1 MTSLQTERTEAP
13 IDDVPSEELLE
24 WLHEMILIRRFEEA
38 GEELSLR
45 GRIPGGIHPA
55 IGQEAVAVGVTRA
68 LRPDDVVTSTHR
80 SHHHALAKGL
90 SPDAV
95 MAELYGKETG
105 VVGGRGGSMHLADFD
120 QGLWG
125 SNGIVG
131 GGLGIAMGS
140 ALGAKQL
147 GTDRVSVG
155 FFGDGGANTGRVWEF
170 VNLASVWKLPLIA
183 ICENNL
189 YAVETPS
196 ASVTGGANV
205 AHRARGFGLPAKQV
219 DGQSVVAVYN
229 AASEAVRAARSGA
242 GAQFLELLTYRYK
255 GHNAG
260 EVITY
265 RTEEET
271 QHWRSSKDPI
281 DRFTYFLTQ
290 RGILSDEVLADINAS
305 VEETVTHS
313 IEFAEASTY
322 ADPSTAG
329 ENVSSWNDEN
339 RSH

>member
-1 MTSLQTERTEAP
+1 VDRVSA
-13 IDDVPSEELLE
+13 DDLLE
-24 WLHEMILIRRFEEA
+24 WLSEMILIRRFEEA

-55 IGQEAVAVGVTRA
+55 IGQEAVAVGVIRA
-68 LRPDDVVTSTHR
+68 LDRDDVVTSTHR

-90 SPDAV
+90 SPDAI
-95 MAELYGKETG
+95 MAELYGRETG
-105 VVGGRGGSMHLADFD
+105 VAQGRGGSMHLADFD
-120 QGLWG
+120 LGLWG

-147 GTDRVSVG
+147 GTSRVSVG

-170 VNLASVWKLPLIA
+170 INLASVWQLPLVA

-189 YAVETPS
+189 YAVETAS
-196 ASVTGGANV
+196 ATVTGGTTV
-205 AHRARGFGLPAKQV
+205 ADRARGFGLPAEQV
-219 DGQSVVAVYN
+219 DGQDVVAVYN
-229 AASEAVRAARSGA
+229 AAARAVEAARNGG
-242 GAQFLELLTYRYK
+242 GAQFLELLTYRYQ

-271 QHWRSSKDPI
+271 EQWRSSKDPI
-281 DRFTYFLTQ
+281 ERFTVYLTDRGVLTQ
-290 RGILSDEVLADINAS
+290 DVLAEITTRVNDI
-305 VEETVTHS
+305 VTTS
-313 IEFAEASTY
+313 IEFAEAS
-322 ADPSTAG
+322 AWSDPSTASD
-329 ENVSSWNDEN
+329 NVSSWNDSN
-339 RSH
+339 RSAR